1 LTAGKYSTSFGVKS
15 NTATVTVG
23 VSVTMNAPAT
33 PTPTPTPTPSGTTIY
48 VSTTGLDGNIGTQ
61 TNPVRTIQRAVQLAA
76 QLNSTGQ
83 AGLILVAAGTYRESV
98 DLGGQATD
106 AALTIQGAGTT
117 TVLTGADVWSTGWT
131 ATGDGSFVHAWPYK
145 WGMKAIPSGW
155 GSYWTSGGNG
165 PLRDVLRRSEMVYV
179 NGSPLRGV
187 LSVAE
192 TAAAGTFYVDEAAS
206 LLHVRLPSGVSL
218 SGATIEVGIRQTPL
232 RINARRN
239 VTLRNFAVMRN
250 RGAVQDVALS
260 ITNSRNIALEDM
272 TLRWFAYGA
281 LATGYNTT
289 LRFRRLSIIDNGVMA
304 VSDHR
309 DIDVLIEDSD
319 ISRNNWRGWA
329 AMHRGWDVVLKW
341 GGIRDGIV
349 RRTKF
354 VSNWGNGFYADQ
366 DNKRLTVEYSLMAS
380 NYSKGVSLEKNQ
392 GPIVINGNRICNNL
406 EGGMVDVQSDRVTV
420 KNNQIFGNKWNLM
433 FSGFYAGQTFP
444 DWQTGTSYTA
454 HSLYWTITGNT
465 IVGNGT
471 DGWLFWHTDYL
482 APGAWADTRNSMI
495 SFDYNTW
502 YHSART
508 TAFKLPQGSV
518 TFTTFRSDVQLANS
532 AFESHSAW
540 GVPTVSCTMP

>member
-1 LTAGKYSTSFGVKS
+1 MMARSTRLGLSVFAVAGLLSPLSAF
-15 NTATVTVG
+15 AQ
-23 VSVTMNAPAT
+23 
-33 PTPTPTPTPSGTTIY
+33 TTYY
-48 VSTTGLDGNIGTQ
+48 VSTSGSDANWGTQ
-61 TNPVRTIQRAVQLAA
+61 GSPVRTIQRGVNLANQA
-76 QLNSTGQ
+76 NAAGQ
-83 AGLILVAAGTYRESV
+83 DAKVIVAAGVYREAV
-98 DLGGQATD
+98 DLGGQKTD
-106 AALTIQGAGTT
+106 RYLIIEGAGPTT
-117 TVLTGADVWSTGWT
+117 ILTGADLWSTGWT
-131 ATGDGSFVHAWPYK
+131 MQSDGSIMHNWPYN
-145 WGMKAIPSGW
+145 WGMKPIPNGW

-165 PLRDVLRRSEMVYV
+165 PLRDTLRRSETVYV
-179 NGSPLRGV
+179 NGNPLRVV
-187 LSVAE
+187 LSRSAMV
-192 TAAAGTFYVDEAAS
+192 AGTFYVDETADR
-206 LLHVRLPSGVSL
+206 LYVRLPSGVSQ
-218 SGATIEVGIRQTPL
+218 STASIEVGTRLLEVKIHG
-232 RINARRN
+232 RRN
-239 VTLRNFAVMRN
+239 VTLRKFAVMRN
-250 RGAVQDVALS
+250 RGAVQDIGFQ
-260 ITNSRNIALEDM
+260 ITNSRNITLEDM
-272 TLRWFAYGA
+272 TLRWFAYGG
-281 LATGYNTT
+281 LATAYNTT
-289 LRFRRLSIIDNGVMA
+289 LRFRRVSIIDNGVMA
-304 VSDHR
+304 LSQLR
-309 DIDVLIEDSD
+309 DIDTLIEYSD

-329 AMHRGWDVVLKW
+329 AMHRGWDTVLKW

-433 FSGFYAGQTFP
+433 FSGYYAGQTFP

-465 IVGNGT
+465 VVGNGT

-495 SFDYNTW
+495 SLDYNTW

-508 TAFKLPQGSV
+508 TAFKLPQGSS
-518 TFTTFRSDVQLANS
+518 TFTTFRTDAQRANS

-540 GVPTVSCTMP
+540 RVPTVSCTLP